1 MPPAKAASRRSTR
14 RNVSTQGTQ
23 ALEDTSTALVEPQSV
38 SHEKSV
44 SSQDAPEPVEMPPP
58 DTIPASATPPRPPVQ
73 RLDSLNRPS
82 SSTPTTSTIK
92 PALKYKPKNIRR
104 SKEEREAAE
113 LAEAERTRQRLAA
126 AGNATTVSSRG
137 NWPGRGGSR
146 GRGYSGR
153 GVRGGREFVSTAS
166 GPFGSGS
173 VPTFEKKRLT
183 IPGLGRSTLSSTAPS
198 STVKTTPR
206 IKKEPR
212 IRADKDGDVN
222 MDEKKPRVK
231 AEIDETVYISSDDEE
246 EEKKEGPRM
255 DIEQINL
262 VSDDDGEEDRD
273 TSKGKGRAKS
283 IGTST
288 GGLKPIRIERRPHA
302 ERSVAVNTEASSAV
316 SAQLR
321 QQGTGDVEEGDLSL
335 PAGLR
340 PASVKRKGKA
350 RSKDIEFI
358 KDERRWRGVWQTN
371 DEGEEVIVKEEPE
384 EAEDVTIME
393 VEPAALETPMDSSAE
408 NAKPLKHMAGDLDVD
423 EKGAHKPKTRRR
435 KKAGLRD
442 EKPILQTEEDRQEW
456 ARHQQ
461 DIHLLV
467 DELGLMPTAAS
478 IASVTTNLDP
488 QGDTTINNTTAP
500 TQEVK
505 DDRLFLFQFPPIIP
519 GLVDM
524 MLKEEP
530 SETNYQS
537 AKAESASAAAS
548 SHEAGAGTLAKGS
561 KSASNLKADQ
571 KSNLKPVALT
581 ADMSYVPKGLAGKL
595 TVHESGRTIIS
606 WGGSSLELGRAADS
620 EFLQDVVL
628 VDVTHNGQSQISSGG
643 GLGGDEGAEVQRR
656 NGLGLGSV
664 MGKYV
669 VTPDWMGLV

>member
-1 MPPAKAASRRSTR
+1 MSQAKTASRRSTR
-14 RNVSTQGTQ
+14 RNASTQGTQ
-23 ALEDTSTALVEPQSV
+23 ADTSTALVEQQSV
-38 SHEKSV
+38 SHEKSM
-44 SSQDAPEPVEMPPP
+44 SSQDAPKPVEMPPP
-58 DTIPASATPPRPPVQ
+58 DTLPASVTPPRLPVQ

-113 LAEAERTRQRLAA
+113 LAEAERMRQRLAA

-153 GVRGGREFVSTAS
+153 GVRGGRDFVSTAS

-183 IPGLGRSTLSSTAPS
+183 IPGLGRSTSSSSAPSSS
-198 STVKTTPR
+198 STVKNTPR

-212 IRADKDGDVN
+212 IRADKDGDIN
-222 MDEKKPRVK
+222 LDEKEPRVK

-283 IGTST
+283 IGTSI

-321 QQGTGDVEEGDLSL
+321 QQGTGDAEEGDLSL
-335 PAGLR
+335 PSGLR

-371 DEGEEVIVKEEPE
+371 DEGEEVIVKQEPE
-384 EAEDVTIME
+384 EAEDVTVME
-393 VEPAALETPMDSSAE
+393 VEPAALETRMGYSAQ
-408 NAKPLKHMAGDLDVD
+408 NAKPPKLTAGDP
-423 EKGAHKPKTRRR
+423 EIEEEGARKPKTRRR
-435 KKAGLRD
+435 RKADLRE

-456 ARHQQ
+456 ARYQQ
-461 DIHLLV
+461 DIQLLV

-478 IASVTTNLDP
+478 TAPVTTNLDP
-488 QGDTTINNTTAP
+488 EGDMTMNDTTAP

-519 GLVDM
+519 GLVDT

-530 SETNYQS
+530 SETNDQS

-548 SHEAGAGTLAKGS
+548 GHDSGAGTLAKGS

-571 KSNLKPVALT
+571 KSNLKPVPLT

-628 VDVTHNGQSQISSGG
+628 VDVTRNGQSKISSEG
-643 GLGGDEGAEVQRR
+643 GLGGDEGAEAQRR